1 MKRILAALILGFVA
15 ALAWLVL
22 IFLFADPRS
31 TVRFMAFGPADYIQ
45 DHVLPAGAAAAFYG
59 KESQWA
65 HHTLSIWLSIVTWW
79 LPSTI
84 GAWLLLRRLGPN
96 NSFKPTPLRG

>member
-1 MKRILAALILGFVA
+1 MKRTLLAVIFGFIA
-15 ALAWLVL
+15 ALAWLVAV
-22 IFLFADPRS
+22 FLFADPRS
-31 TVRFMAFGPADYIQ
+31 FTRLVAFGPADYIQ
-45 DHVLPAGAAAAFYG
+45 SHVLPYGAAAALYG

-65 HHTLSIWLSIVTWW
+65 HHTLSIWLSIGTWW
-79 LPSTI
+79 LPCAI